1 MREALHDGNEP
12 AWMAATT
19 RGPTCFCMKSGRS
32 RSPAILLPRPSER
45 GFVQD
50 RTALSSGEMHHAERR
65 AGDRD
70 LQARLTMTIPFT
82 KAHGA
87 GNDFLLSWADR
98 VAAGDLPSI
107 ARAICNR
114 HTGIGADGWIL
125 VRDTAIRLFNADG
138 SEAEISGNGTRCAAA
153 MLIDAGR
160 APGDVTITTGAGPKH
175 LHLIERRGCHFL
187 FEMDMGR
194 PVFHEHQ
201 VHFMLPLRHGSQE
214 VTILDVGNPQ
224 CAVFV
229 DQFPPDWPIL
239 GAEIEGHPHFP
250 KRTNVSFVR
259 PVDRHTIEVR
269 FYERGAGVTLSS
281 GTGSTGAAVA
291 AILRNVAASPV
302 RVLNEAGEALQLR
315 WDDSVYLTGPAEI
328 VGTGAFFL

>member
-1 MREALHDGNEP
+1 M
-12 AWMAATT
+12 
-19 RGPTCFCMKSGRS
+19 
-32 RSPAILLPRPSER
+32 I
-45 GFVQD
+45 
-50 RTALSSGEMHHAERR
+50 
-65 AGDRD
+65 
-70 LQARLTMTIPFT
+70 IPFT

-98 VAAGDLPSI
+98 VPAGDFASL

-125 VRDTAIRLFNADG
+125 VRDHAIRLFNADG

-153 MLIDAGR
+153 LLIDSGR
-160 APGDVTITTGAGPKH
+160 AANDLTIATGAGPKH
-175 LHLIERRGCHFL
+175 LRLIERSGRRFL
-187 FEMDMGR
+187 FEMDMGQ

-201 VHFMLPLRHGSQE
+201 VRFLLPLPSGAQE

-229 DQFPPDWPIL
+229 DRFPADWQRL
-239 GAEIEGHPHFP
+239 GAEIESHPHFP

-259 PVDRHTIEVR
+259 PVDQHTIEAR

-281 GTGSTGAAVA
+281 GTGSSGAAVA
-291 AILRNVAASPV
+291 AILRKAAASPV
-302 RVLNEAGEALQLR
+302 RVLTPAGEPLQIR
-315 WDDSVYLTGPAEI
+315 WDDSVYLTGPAEL
-328 VGTGAFFL
+328 VGVGEYFVTGA